1 MLYSAGSTPYH
12 LGVPNST
19 RRLAFAAAA
28 VLVSAAVPTASD
40 WTQFRG
46 PDGTGVVREARL
58 PLTWSES
65 EHVRWKT
72 AIHGRA
78 WSSPVVL
85 GDRVWLTTATAD
97 GRELFVV
104 AVDLESGRI
113 VLDQKLFD
121 VEKPQDIHT
130 FNTYASPTPVAEP
143 GRVCV
148 TFGSPGTAC
157 LDPSSGRVQWTRRD
171 LECNHYRGAGSSPII
186 YGDLLVLHFDG
197 SDQQYVVALD
207 KHTGRTVWKRE
218 RSIDFRDLGPDGK
231 PEAEGDLRKA
241 FATPH
246 VITVGGRPILVSP
259 GAKATYG
266 YDPKTGEELWR
277 VEERTSHSAS
287 TRPVAGFGMVFVPT
301 GFPRGQLLAI
311 RPDGRGD
318 VTETHVAWRLTRGV
332 PNKPSILLVADLIF
346 MINDGGIGSAVD
358 ARTGEVVWTAR
369 VGGTYSASPLAA
381 GGRIYLFSEDG
392 KTTVI
397 AAAREY
403 KVLAE
408 NQLDEGFM
416 ASPAVAGD
424 ALILRTRTHLYR
436 IEED

>member
-1 MLYSAGSTPYH
+1 MACLLSVAALSAT
-12 LGVPNST
+12 
-19 RRLAFAAAA
+19 
-28 VLVSAAVPTASD
+28 D

-46 PDGTGVVREARL
+46 PDGTGVVGQGGL
-58 PLTWSES
+58 PLTWSET
-65 EHVRWKT
+65 ENVRWKS

-85 GDRVWLTTATAD
+85 GDRVWLTTATED
-97 GRELFVV
+97 GRQLYVV

-121 VEKPQDIHT
+121 VERPQEIHR
-130 FNTYASPTPVAEP
+130 FNSYASPTPVAEP

-157 LDPSSGRVQWTRRD
+157 LDPADGRVLWTRRD

-186 YGDLLVLHFDG
+186 VGDLLVLHFDG

-207 KHTGRTVWKRE
+207 KHSGRTVWKRE

-241 FATPH
+241 FSTPH
-246 VITVGGRPILVSP
+246 VVTAGGRPVLVSM

-266 YDPKTGEELWR
+266 YDPETGAELWR

-287 TRPVAGFGMVFVPT
+287 TRPVAGHGLVYLPT
-301 GFPRGQLLAI
+301 GFPRGQLLAV

-318 VTETHVAWRLTRGV
+318 VTDSHVVWRLARGV
-332 PNKPSILLVADLIF
+332 PNKPSVLLVGDLIF
-346 MINDGGIGSAVD
+346 MINDAGIASAVD
-358 ARTGEVVWTAR
+358 AKTGEVVWTAR
-369 VGGTYSASPLAA
+369 AGGTYSASPIAA
-381 GGRIYLFSEDG
+381 GDRVYLFSEDG

-397 AAAREY
+397 AAAREFR
-403 KVLAE
+403 VLAE
-408 NQLDEGFM
+408 NQLEDGFM
-416 ASPAVAGD
+416 ASPAVAGES
-424 ALILRTRTHLYR
+424 LILRTRTHLYR
-436 IEED
+436 IGG